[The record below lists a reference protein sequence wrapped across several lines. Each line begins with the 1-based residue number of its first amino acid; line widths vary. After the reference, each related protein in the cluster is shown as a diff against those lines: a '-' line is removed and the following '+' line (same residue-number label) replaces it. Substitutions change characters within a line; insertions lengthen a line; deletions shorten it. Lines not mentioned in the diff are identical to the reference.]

1 MTEHFSKPPPAG
13 LAKRRPY
20 GLRFISGKYTGGEF
34 SLLPNQE
41 IVVGRANDLQMVLV
55 EDMVSRR
62 HARIFW
68 ESDQVQIEDLGS
80 TNGTFVNGEK
90 IKRALL
96 KEGDR
101 ILIGTNILKV
111 VSLDS
116 TPTNNPPQNLESVA
130 ARRSTQAAQS
140 STTRTMS
147 GSIEEIP
154 LPDLLQLLYTSKK
167 NGVLVI
173 RTDDDLGRIY
183 FRKGQIYHC
192 TINDLEEISP
202 LKGLF
207 RLLTWQT
214 GFFDLEPPDET
225 KFPNEIDVSV
235 PELLMEGLR
244 QIDEFNAIKHQL
256 PDLRSR
262 IRIPELLLPALRAL
276 SAEELDVLQL
286 AHNYGS
292 LESVLNKSLAMDL
305 DTAQLLAKLLKKK
318 YLAVIE

>member
-1 MTEHFSKPPPAG
+1 MTDHFPKPPAAG

-34 SLLPNQE
+34 SLIPGQE

-68 ESDQVQIEDLGS
+68 DSDQIQIEDLGS

-116 TPTNNPPQNLESVA
+116 TPTNSAPQNLESVA
-130 ARRSTQAAQS
+130 ARRSTQAQAAA
-140 STTRTMS
+140 TRTMS

-173 RTDDDLGRIY
+173 RTDDDVGRIY

-192 TINDLEEISP
+192 SINDLEELAP

-214 GFFDLEPPDET
+214 GYFDLEPPDET

-244 QIDEFNAIKHQL
+244 QIDEFNAIKDQL

-276 SAEELDVLQL
+276 SPEELDVLQL
-286 AHNYGS
+286 AHNYGT

-305 DTAQLLAKLLKKK
+305 DTAQLLASLLKKK
-318 YLAVIE
+318 YLAVVE